1 MHCYVINLP
10 TATKRLERTKRE
22 LETYCPGIKWSVP
35 PMCVASE
42 WKDEQFSKLY
52 DQKRARELNKR
63 DLSRGEVACAISHQS
78 AMREFLKTDDEIC
91 LIVEDDVML
100 SPAIGDFLA
109 GVVPWCDSRKN
120 IPTCVILSEAAAVRY
135 WAARKWFGEYRRTS
149 PVRIWGA
156 IAYVMNRAGAQ
167 LMLKVNSRPFHAT
180 SDYWGYYRGQG
191 LSVFGVNKVLAAS
204 FDFER
209 IDSSLAS
216 GRAKV
221 ARNVVCQRTIVVRI
235 IDAVFNRIT
244 KLLWLITAMNIR
256 GMDRSSMRL
265 YRYEEHG

>member
-42 WKDEQFSKLY
+42 WTDEQFSKLY

-100 SPAIGDFLA
+100 SPAIGDFFA

-191 LSVFGVNKVLAAS
+191 LSVFGVDKILAGS
-204 FDFER
+204 VDFER
-209 IDSSLAS
+209 TGSSLAA
-216 GRAKV
+216 GRAEIAKT
-221 ARNVVCQRTIVVRI
+221 VVCKRKIHVRF
-235 IDAVFNRIT
+235 IDALCNRVMTIW
-244 KLLWLITAMNIR
+244 WLVTMVDTHGRN
-256 GMDRSSMRL
+256 RSNARI
-265 YRYEEHG
+265 YRSEG

>member
-22 LETYCPGIKWSVP
+22 LETYCPELKWSVP

-42 WKDEQFSKLY
+42 WTDEQFAKLY

-78 AMREFLKTDDEIC
+78 AMRELLKTDDEIC

-100 SPAIGDFLA
+100 SPAVADFLK
-109 GVVPWCDSRKN
+109 GVALWFGDRKN

-135 WAARKWFGEYRRTS
+135 WAARRWFGKFRRTS
-149 PVRIWGA
+149 PVCAWLA
-156 IAYVMNRAGAQ
+156 VAYVVNRAGAQ
-167 LMLKVNSRPFHAT
+167 LMLEVNSEPFHVT
-180 SDYWGYYRGQG
+180 SDYWGYYRRQG

-204 FDFER
+204 FD
-209 IDSSLAS
+209 IDRSESSLAA
-216 GRAKV
+216 GRSEI
-221 ARNVVCQRTIVVRI
+221 ARTLVHQRTIIARVWGALLNRMKILWWWFSVVNTCG
-235 IDAVFNRIT
+235 A
-244 KLLWLITAMNIR
+244 
-256 GMDRSSMRL
+256 DRTCVRL
-265 YRYEEHG
+265 YRYGERK